1 MSDSSTSCQVVDDC
15 EVPGGVATTNLWSA
29 LYQTVPS
36 APSDS
41 WMSWTTAK
49 DQGWSW
55 VLFSRRGDHEVA
67 FSP

>member
-1 MSDSSTSCQVVDDC
+1 MWDSSTSCQVVDDC
-15 EVPGGVATTNLWSA
+15 EVPGGMATANLLLA

-36 APSDS
+36 ALSDL
-41 WMSWTTAK
+41 WMSSTTAK

-55 VLFSRRGDHEVA
+55 GLLSRRGDHEVA